1 MIPSR
6 ASLLRLDVLTTGQC
20 ARLAGVCT
28 AVVTRWIDSG
38 QLPGYRHPGS
48 GRHRRV
54 RPADLARFLEL
65 HGVPLEGC
73 R

>member
-1 MIPSR
+1 MIPTR
-6 ASLLRLDVLTTGQC
+6 ASLLCRDVLTTGQC
-20 ARLAGVCT
+20 ARLAGVSAPT
-28 AVVTRWIDSG
+28 VKHWIDSG
-38 QLPGYRHPGS
+38 LLPGYRHPGS

-54 RPADLARFLEL
+54 RSADLVRFLEL